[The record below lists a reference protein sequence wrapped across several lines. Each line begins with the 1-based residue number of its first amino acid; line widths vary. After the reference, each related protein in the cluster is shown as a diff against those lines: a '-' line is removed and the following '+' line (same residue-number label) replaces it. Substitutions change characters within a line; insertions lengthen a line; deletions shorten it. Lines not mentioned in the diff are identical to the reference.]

1 MTLSFMELMILVS
14 FCFVSSLLTL
24 GGVFLGGYLVYM
36 TKKEDGSALFA
47 PLSRQEGDAYI
58 AKGEKMDDVDDM
70 PMGTN
75 VTEAYD
81 GILTDMNKRF
91 LGQIGGKV

>member
-1 MTLSFMELMILVS
+1 MTLSFVELMILVS

-47 PLSRQEGDAYI
+47 PLSRPEGDAYV
-58 AKGEKMDDVDDM
+58 AKGERIDDVEDL
-70 PMGTN
+70 PMGTDAN
-75 VTEAYD
+75 ATYD
-81 GILTDMNKRF
+81 KLLTDMNARF
-91 LGQIGGKV
+91 RGQIGEPR